1 MSSEKKVS
9 GSAQELRT
17 LRRKH
22 VPIAMAKGPHEYIP
36 GDQEL
41 PVQITSLA
49 DMLQWAQNWARS
61 KSVWP
66 LGYGL
71 ACCAIEMIASA
82 QAHYDLSRFGS
93 EVFRS
98 SPRQADLMIV
108 AGTVSIKLGPA
119 PPPLWGEISGPTGG
133 GSRGPGRHPGG

>member
-1 MSSEKKVS
+1 MSSEIKKN
-9 GSAQELRT
+9 GRT
-17 LRRKH
+17 PIPMVRRP
-22 VPIAMAKGPHEYIP
+22 VPIAEASGPQEYIP

-41 PVQITSLA
+41 PVQLTSLA

-71 ACCAIEMIASA
+71 ACCAIEMMASA

-93 EVFRS
+93 GCS
-98 SPRQADLMIV
+98 A
-108 AGTVSIKLGPA
+108 PA
-119 PPPLWGEISGPTGG
+119 PARQI
-133 GSRGPGRHPGG
+133 

>member
-1 MSSEKKVS
+1 MSSENTGDGRASVPGVRLKP
-9 GSAQELRT
+9 
-17 LRRKH
+17 
-22 VPIAMAKGPHEYIP
+22 VPIAMASGPHEYIP

-41 PVQITSLA
+41 PVQITSFM

-82 QAHYDLSRFGS
+82 QRTMTFHALVR
-93 EVFRS
+93 RS
-98 SPRQADLMIV
+98 FV
-108 AGTVSIKLGPA
+108 PA
-119 PPPLWGEISGPTGG
+119 
-133 GSRGPGRHPGG
+133 R